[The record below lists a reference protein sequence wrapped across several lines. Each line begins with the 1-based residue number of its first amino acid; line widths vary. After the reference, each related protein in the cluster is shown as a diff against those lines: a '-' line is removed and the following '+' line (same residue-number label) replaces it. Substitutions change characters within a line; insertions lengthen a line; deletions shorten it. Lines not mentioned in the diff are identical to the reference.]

1 MITVLVPY
9 DQVHR
14 YQGAL
19 ADATPTTHEILLVE
33 SQAMLRSRTWH
44 VQRLQLLLS
53 GAAHFAADM
62 RDEGFVVHERIAPDL
77 ASGIAEYRTEHPSH
91 RIVATAP
98 RSRPL
103 LGVLTRL
110 GVELVDDDSFLTP
123 RAEFAAWAA
132 GRKTLTMEHFY
143 RWQRQRLGYL
153 MDGDQ
158 PIGGAWNFD
167 AENRLPPPKGAHP
180 WPTPPRY
187 VPDEIDVRIQQHI
200 RDERFPVTGDDTLG
214 TWGTTR
220 THALRQLTWFL
231 DEAFAEFG
239 PYEDAMPIDTWSVSH
254 SLLSPYL
261 NIGLLN
267 PKEVCD
273 AAAARYT
280 KGGIPLPSAEGFIRQ
295 IIGWREYVNGVYWT
309 FPADYA
315 RHNALHGDRPLLPLF
330 EDPTRTS
337 MACMQHTLTDTWER
351 GWNHHIP
358 RLMLMANLAMLTD
371 TDPQVFLDWMRRT
384 FVDAADWVM
393 VPNVIG
399 MGVYADGGMM
409 MTKPYAAGGA
419 YIKRMGAFCKPCR
432 FDPSKRVGEDACPFT
447 TLYWDFLARHEEQFR
462 TNHRMAQQM
471 ASMRKLA
478 DLDAVRT
485 RAHTIRT
492 ALEQGEL

>member
-14 YQGAL
+14 HRGAL
-19 ADATPTTHEILLVE
+19 ADAKPATHQILLIE
-33 SQAMLRSRTWH
+33 STSMLRSRTWH

-53 GAAHFAADM
+53 AAAHFAEAA
-62 RDEGFVVHERIAPDL
+62 RDEGFIVHERVASDL
-77 ASGIAEYRTEHPSH
+77 ASGIADFRAEYPEH
-91 RIVATAP
+91 RIMATTP

-103 LGVLTRL
+103 LGALTRC
-110 GVELVDDDSFLTP
+110 GVELIDDDSFLTP
-123 RAEFAAWAA
+123 RSAFAAWAA
-132 GRKTLTMEHFY
+132 GRNTLTMEHFY

-158 PIGGAWNFD
+158 PTGGAWNFD
-167 AENRLPPPKGAHP
+167 AENRLPPPKAAHA
-180 WPTPPRY
+180 WPTPPHY
-187 VPDEIDVRIQQHI
+187 VPDDIDERIQQHI
-200 RDERFPVTGDDTLG
+200 RAERFPVTGDDTLG
-214 TWGTTR
+214 TWGPTR
-220 THALRQLTWFL
+220 AHALRQLTWFL

-239 PYEDAMPIDTWSVSH
+239 PYEDAMPIDTWSVNH

-261 NIGLLN
+261 NIGLLD

-273 AAAARYT
+273 AAVARYAA
-280 KGGIPLPSAEGFIRQ
+280 GGIPLPSAEGFIRQ

-315 RHNALHGDRPLLPLF
+315 EHNALHADRPLLPLF
-330 EDPTRTS
+330 EEPTRTS
-337 MACMQHTLTDTWER
+337 MACMQHTLSDTWER

-371 TDPQVFLDWMRRT
+371 TDPQAFLDWMRRT

-432 FDPSKRVGEDACPFT
+432 FDPTKRVGEDACPFT
-447 TLYWDFLARHEEQFR
+447 TLYWDFLARHEDRFR
-462 TNHRMAQQM
+462 SNHRMAQQL

-478 DLDAVRT
+478 DLDAVRA
-485 RAHTIRT
+485 RAQVVRT
-492 ALEQGEL
+492 ALERGEL